1 MARIK
6 EQRLKILK
14 RFFYKYKVIQK
25 KYISFENF
33 IEDLWN
39 IPGYEP
45 YALAKSK
52 LKFFPNEFE
61 FRLKK
66 LKPNHIEK
74 WKKLGA
80 ELPMNN
86 NPGYQKIYACFRNYK
101 NYEMF
106 EWKKISEF
114 IKDYKNIEGYDKDLF
129 FDNLLLLKRKDKN
142 IGWNVKNCYWSF
154 KKNKT
159 KKIRTTDKIKYIF
172 VHMDGTIVE
181 WKKSIALFYKEKE
194 NFLGQI
200 AFSCKKRK
208 RKVTLGWR
216 YFSAENLKK
225 IKEIYGTPYYF
236 EAEALYQY
244 LARNNY
250 YDMEID
256 FEDFLCRLP
265 EIENF
270 DLKKFLKRKGK
281 VVLKE
286 NTTKWKFENLIF
298 DTKKIPMHYVRK
310 NSTYKHM
317 TEHDQL
323 FIKKYLSGDERF
335 EYLEN
340 RNMNDWIL
348 KNKGIFVEIFE
359 NLKKQNFND
368 NFSEAAI
375 SYLVARNK
383 TKKVFYKKREKN
395 LKYIVNISNEIILN
409 AKKRNEK
416 NILNILE
423 NCRTIKSIETLNN
436 SLKP

>member
-33 IEDLWN
+33 IENLWN

-45 YALAKSK
+45 YALAKRK
-52 LKFFPNEFE
+52 LKFLPNEFE

-66 LKPNHIEK
+66 LKSNHIEK

-80 ELPMNN
+80 EFPMNN

-101 NYEMF
+101 NYGMF

-114 IKDYKNIEGYDKDLF
+114 IKDYKNIEGYDRDLF
-129 FDNLLLLKRKDKN
+129 FDNLLLLKRKNKN

-159 KKIRTTDKIKYIF
+159 EKIRTTDEIKYIF
-172 VHMDGTIVE
+172 IHMDGTIVE
-181 WKKSIALFYKEKE
+181 WNKNVALFYKEKE

-200 AFSCKKRK
+200 AFGCKKRR

-216 YFSAENLKK
+216 YFSVENWEK
-225 IKEIYGTPYYF
+225 IKKIYGTTYYF

-244 LARNNY
+244 LVRNNY
-250 YDMEID
+250 NDMEID
-256 FEDFLCRLP
+256 FEDFLCRLL

-286 NTTKWKFENLIF
+286 NMTKWKIENLIF
-298 DTKKIPMHYVRK
+298 DTGKIPMHYIRK
-310 NSTYKHM
+310 KTAYEYMKKHN
-317 TEHDQL
+317 QN
-323 FIKKYLSGDERF
+323 FKRKYLSADKRF
-335 EYLEN
+335 QYSEN
-340 RNMNDWIL
+340 RKMIEWIM
-348 KNKGIFVEIFE
+348 KNKGIFVETFE
-359 NLKKQNFND
+359 NLRKQNFND
-368 NFSEAAI
+368 NFSAVTI
-375 SYLVARNK
+375 SYLVANNK
-383 TKKVFYKKREKN
+383 TKKIFYKKRKEN
-395 LKYIVNISNEIILN
+395 LKYIINISNEIILN

-416 NILNILE
+416 NVLNMLKS
-423 NCRTIKSIETLNN
+423 CRTIKSIESLNN
-436 SLKP
+436 FLKP

>member
-39 IPGYEP
+39 ISGYEP

-86 NPGYQKIYACFRNYK
+86 NPGYQKIYSCFRNYK

-114 IKDYKNIEGYDKDLF
+114 IKDYKNIEGYDKVLF

-159 KKIRTTDKIKYIF
+159 EKIRTTDKIKYIF

-216 YFSAENLKK
+216 YFSAENWKK
-225 IKEIYGTPYYF
+225 IKEIYGTSYYF

-244 LARNNY
+244 LVRNNY
-250 YDMEID
+250 CDMEIN
-256 FEDFLCRLP
+256 FEDFLCKLP

-270 DLKKFLKRKGK
+270 DFEKFLKRKGK

-286 NTTKWKFENLIF
+286 NTIKWKLENLTF
-298 DTKKIPMHYVRK
+298 DTKKIPMHYIRK
-310 NSTYKHM
+310 KTTYKHM
-317 TEHDQL
+317 NKQDQI

-348 KNKGIFVEIFE
+348 KNKGIFIETIE
-359 NLKKQNFND
+359 KLKNQNFND
-368 NFSEAAI
+368 KFSEAAI
-375 SYLVARNK
+375 SYLVANNK
-383 TKKVFYKKREKN
+383 TKKVFYKKNKKHLE
-395 LKYIVNISNEIILN
+395 YIIKISNEILLLGKR
-409 AKKRNEK
+409 KKEK
-416 NILNILE
+416 NILNILAD
-423 NCRTIKSIETLNN
+423 CRTKKNIETLKN
-436 SLKP
+436 SLE